1 MLYSEFPA
9 KRKTMLSNST
19 RGSTF
24 GETPASLPR
33 EVRAQAKI
41 RTMTKDNRKCRIVL
55 TAIILQRGRASRSG
69 SPLRVSKLTAAWYC
83 DYREFR
89 PHLNQ
94 HPRGTLIA
102 DLVDELATVPTIAP
116 DLEDSGRLRRTVD
129 EYIQVQGVRVAKGS
143 SVGLARVWSA
153 RSTDQR
159 QCNWLAPAK
168 RRVAGIGGVIP
179 RPEESLPRAPVL
191 AVPLPW
197 APGRFCPRLNA
208 YVTADSK
215 QNSCAG
221 FDATTSHSTG

>member
-129 EYIQVQGVRVAKGS
+129 EYIQVQGDRKSTRLNS
-143 SVGLARVWSA
+143 SHRCISYAVFCLKKKKKKKEVLQEERG
-153 RSTDQR
+153 
-159 QCNWLAPAK
+159 
-168 RRVAGIGGVIP
+168 RRN
-179 RPEESLPRAPVL
+179 RRPRA
-191 AVPLPW
+191 
-197 APGRFCPRLNA
+197 
-208 YVTADSK
+208 
-215 QNSCAG
+215 
-221 FDATTSHSTG
+221 

>member
-102 DLVDELATVPTIAP
+102 DLVDEL
-116 DLEDSGRLRRTVD
+116 DR
-129 EYIQVQGVRVAKGS
+129 K
-143 SVGLARVWSA
+143 
-153 RSTDQR
+153 ST
-159 QCNWLAPAK
+159 
-168 RRVAGIGGVIP
+168 
-179 RPEESLPRAPVL
+179 
-191 AVPLPW
+191 
-197 APGRFCPRLNA
+197 RLNSSHGYISYA
-208 YVTADSK
+208 VFCLKKKKHDTHCSCVIHAD
-215 QNSCAG
+215 CR
-221 FDATTSHSTG
+221 